1 MKKARF
7 GQKIIFSRNY
17 GGGVI
22 LSDGVEF
29 GIKSLV
35 SASGILHRVGAI
47 KFQNFHFSANYHPP
61 TPEGNNR
68 RMIFLIDYRVQ
79 KSLPIFITSI

>member
-1 MKKARF
+1 MKIARF

-22 LSDGVEF
+22 LTYGVDF

-35 SASGILHRVGAI
+35 SASVTLHRVVAI
-47 KFQNFHFSANYHPP
+47 KFQNCRLPPPPNKVDQSFHA
-61 TPEGNNR
+61 
-68 RMIFLIDYRVQ
+68 L
-79 KSLPIFITSI
+79 

>member
-1 MKKARF
+1 MKIARF

-22 LSDGVEF
+22 LAYGVDF

-35 SASGILHRVGAI
+35 SASVTLHRVGGI
-47 KFQNFHFSANYHPP
+47 KFKNFHFSGNYHPP
-61 TPEGNNR
+61 
-68 RMIFLIDYRVQ
+68 LIKY
-79 KSLPIFITSI
+79 SAETN